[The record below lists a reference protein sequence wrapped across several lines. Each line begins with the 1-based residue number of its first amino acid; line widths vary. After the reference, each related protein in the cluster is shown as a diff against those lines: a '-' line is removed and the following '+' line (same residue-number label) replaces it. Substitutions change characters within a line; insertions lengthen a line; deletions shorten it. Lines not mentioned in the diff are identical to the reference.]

1 MRTLDN
7 QELEDL
13 KLDDLQLNLHLET
26 LELHWHLLNP
36 DLDLGLEK
44 ALKLERNLSQVML
57 WAFERTRKLIQ
68 MLLPLH
74 HLSEL

>member
-1 MRTLDN
+1 MKTPDN

-13 KLDDLQLNLHLET
+13 KLDDLQFHLHLDT

-57 WAFERTRKLIQ
+57 WAFERTMKLIQ

-74 HLSEL
+74 HP